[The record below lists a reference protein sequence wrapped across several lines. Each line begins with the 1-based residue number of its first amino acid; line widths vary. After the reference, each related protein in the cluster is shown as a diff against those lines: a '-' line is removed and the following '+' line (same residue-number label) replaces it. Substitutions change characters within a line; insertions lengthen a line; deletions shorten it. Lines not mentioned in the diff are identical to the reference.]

1 MDLDVKEFDIIIPY
15 GEMDLHPLNMIYRR
29 NLWRPAVE
37 KDVYQ
42 KTAEHRYAAAAA
54 DVYHFIL
61 DKMVDTRPGSEWFW
75 QTDKY
80 GTPAHKPIVEPW
92 KVIAE
97 PAGFLIAPRGWERV
111 SDVSNVVFTNGAIA
125 DDDGKVYIYY
135 AASDTR
141 LHVASTTIGQLLD
154 FAFKKLADPWS
165 ASARRLRPGA
175 RKAVVPAQS
184 VMRKNYAST

>member
-15 GEMDLHPLNMIYRR
+15 GKMDLHPLNMIYRR

-37 KDVYQ
+37 KGVYQ
-42 KTAEHRYAAAAA
+42 KTGEYRYADAAA

-92 KVIAE
+92 KCPYHNGRMCME
-97 PAGFLIAPRGWERV
+97 LMRRNP
-111 SDVSNVVFTNGAIA
+111 DVNV
-125 DDDGKVYIYY
+125 
-135 AASDTR
+135 
-141 LHVASTTIGQLLD
+141 
-154 FAFKKLADPWS
+154 
-165 ASARRLRPGA
+165 
-175 RKAVVPAQS
+175 
-184 VMRKNYAST
+184 

>member
-1 MDLDVKEFDIIIPY
+1 MKN
-15 GEMDLHPLNMIYRR
+15 G
-29 NLWRPAVE
+29 
-37 KDVYQ
+37 VYQ

-111 SDVSNVVFTNGAIA
+111 GDVSNVVFTNGAIA

-154 FAFKKLADPWS
+154 FAFKNPADPWS
-165 ASARRLRPGA
+165 APVRRLRPGA

-184 VMRKNYAST
+184 VMRKNCAST

>member
-1 MDLDVKEFDIIIPY
+1 MPLLPPMCTII
-15 GEMDLHPLNMIYRR
+15 
-29 NLWRPAVE
+29 
-37 KDVYQ
+37 
-42 KTAEHRYAAAAA
+42 KTARGWLHIAHGVRNTAEGLRY
-54 DVYHFIL
+54 VIYLF
-61 DKMVDTRPGSEWFW
+61 V
-75 QTDKY
+75 TDLK
-80 GTPAHKPIVEPW
+80 EPW

-154 FAFKKLADPWS
+154 FAFKKPADPWS

-184 VMRKNYAST
+184 VMRKNCAST